1 MKNIKNIVIV
11 VLSLIVVL
19 LIFFV
24 VKLKMDSNI
33 EQKNN
38 TNNDMTEN
46 ESEQKEYDCSFTQTY
61 RVIDKIDYPLAADG
75 VSYIVVDTYQ
85 GYDPFVVA
93 ISSSIDNLETYVVDT
108 YQGYDPFVVAI
119 SSSIDNL
126 ETYKYYEFTY
136 HLKGKG
142 LINNFKQLNSYLI
155 PSLFNKYNG
164 NNSSGTVYVELDI
177 VETSKKGVEQ
187 IQEDIC
193 K

>member
-46 ESEQKEYDCSFTQTY
+46 ELEQKEYDCSFTQTY

-93 ISSSIDNLETYVVDT
+93 IPSST
-108 YQGYDPFVVAI
+108 
-119 SSSIDNL
+119 DNL

>member
-46 ESEQKEYDCSFTQTY
+46 ELEQKEYDCSFTQTY

-75 VSYIVVDTYQ
+75 VSYI
-85 GYDPFVVA
+85 A
-93 ISSSIDNLETYVVDT
+93 VDT

-164 NNSSGTVYVELDI
+164 NPSSGTVYVELDI

>member
-1 MKNIKNIVIV
+1 MKNVKNIVIA
-11 VLSLIVVL
+11 VLSLIVVF

-24 VKLKMDSNI
+24 IKLKLNSNV
-33 EQKNN
+33 EQKNT
-38 TNNDMTEN
+38 TNNVIEN
-46 ESEQKEYDCSFTQTY
+46 EQVQKEYDCSFTQTY

-93 ISSSIDNLETYVVDT
+93 IPSSIDNLEM
-108 YQGYDPFVVAI
+108 
-119 SSSIDNL
+119 
-126 ETYKYYEFTY
+126 YKYYEFTY

-142 LINNFKQLNSYLI
+142 IINNFKQLKPYLI
-155 PSLFNKYNG
+155 SSLFNKYNG
-164 NNSSGTVYVELDI
+164 NNSSGTVYVELDV